1 MIDGPL
7 AAAPAEM
14 IVLTLPDGSTREVPS
29 GTLGRDVVATIGARL
44 LQASIA
50 VAVDGE
56 VQDLMTPL
64 RRSGAFV
71 VITEKDPRAL
81 AVLRHSGAHVLATA
95 VRRLR
100 PDAKIGFGPAIDDG
114 FYYDF
119 EVDRPFT
126 PEDLAAFEAEM
137 KKVAAEKF
145 PFVREEVSLAEARA
159 RFVDDPLKLE
169 RLDDFEGSDEVIS
182 TYTDGPFVDLC
193 RGPHVPDTSYL
204 KHFKLLTTAGAY
216 WRGDVKRQMLQRIY
230 ATAFFK
236 KDELDAHLHNLEE
249 AKKRD
254 HRVLGKSLDLFQLF
268 SVAPGAVFWTPKGT
282 TLYNTLE
289 AFVRE
294 RQQEAFREI
303 KTPLLYNKALW
314 EQSGHWGKYR
324 ENMFLVLDNETGEHD
339 MSLKPM
345 NCPSHHLY
353 FASHKHSYRDLP
365 MRYVTF
371 DVLHR
376 NELSGAL
383 SGLTRVRQ
391 FAQDDCHVYL
401 REDQIADEVQFLMT
415 FILSYYE
422 TFGLTARL
430 KFATRPEQ
438 RIGSDEL
445 WDRAEGAL
453 RAALE
458 STGRPYELKEGDG
471 AFYGP
476 KIDFDVTDSIG
487 RAWQLGTIQLDYNAP
502 ERFDL
507 SYTGEDNTAHRP
519 VVIHR
524 AVSGS
529 FERFIAILIEHF
541 AGAFPVWLAPEQVRV
556 IPVASDYN
564 GAAESLVALLKAT
577 GVRATLDAR
586 NETLNYRIREGEV
599 QKVPYMCVIGR
610 REAEENTVA
619 LRTRGAGKK
628 QDVMPV
634 AAFVARLTE
643 EILTR
648 ALVPSAE
655 GASPASAEAAPETA
669 A

>member
-1 MIDGPL
+1 
-7 AAAPAEM
+7 M
-14 IVLTLPDGSTREVPS
+14 IVLTLPDGSTREVPV
-29 GTLGRDVVATIGARL
+29 GTLARDVVATIGARL
-44 LQASIA
+44 LQASLA

-64 RRSGAFV
+64 RASGAFV
-71 VITEKDPRAL
+71 VITDKDPRAL
-81 AVLRHSGAHVLATA
+81 AVLRHSGAHILATA

-119 EVDRPFT
+119 EVEKPFT
-126 PEDLAAFEAEM
+126 PDDLAAFEAEM
-137 KKVAAEKF
+137 KKVAAEKY
-145 PFVREEVSLAEARA
+145 PFVRAEVSVDEAKKL
-159 RFVDDPLKLE
+159 FVDDPLKLE
-169 RLDDFEGSDEVIS
+169 RLADFDGTDEIIS
-182 TYTDGPFVDLC
+182 TYTDGPFIDLC
-193 RGPHVPDTSYL
+193 RGPHVPDTSHL
-204 KHFKLLTTAGAY
+204 KHFKLLHTAGAY

-236 KDELDAHLHNLEE
+236 KDELETHLHNLEE

-254 HRVLGKSLDLFQLF
+254 HRVLGKSLGLFQIF
-268 SVAPGAVFWTPKGT
+268 PQAPGAAFWTPKGT

-289 AFVRE
+289 GFVRE
-294 RQQEAFREI
+294 RQKEAFQEI
-303 KTPLLYNKALW
+303 KTPLLYNKKLW
-314 EQSGHWGKYR
+314 EQSGHWGKYK

-345 NCPSHHLY
+345 NCPSHHVL
-353 FASHKHSYRDLP
+353 FASEKHSYRELP
-365 MRYVTF
+365 VRFVTF

-391 FAQDDCHVYL
+391 FSQDDCHVYL
-401 REDQIADEVQFLMT
+401 REDQIESEVKFLMD
-415 FILSYYE
+415 FILSYYD
-422 TFGLTARL
+422 TFGLKATL

-445 WDRAEGAL
+445 WDRAEAAL
-453 RAALE
+453 RAALD
-458 STGRPYELKEGDG
+458 STGRPYEMKEGDG

-507 SYTGEDNTAHRP
+507 TYTGEDNAPHRP

-541 AGAFPVWLAPEQVRV
+541 GGAFPVWLAPEQVRV
-556 IPVASDYN
+556 IPIAIDYN
-564 GAAESLVALLKAT
+564 AHGQALVDRMKAL
-577 GVRATLDAR
+577 GIRATLDAR
-586 NETLNYRIREGEV
+586 NETLNYRVREGEV
-599 QKVPYMCVIGR
+599 EKVPYMCVIGR
-610 REAEENTVA
+610 REAEEGTVA

-628 QDVMPV
+628 QEVLTQD
-634 AAFVARLTE
+634 AFIERLLDE
-643 EILTR
+643 VRTR
-648 ALVPSAE
+648 ALAPQPEKA
-655 GASPASAEAAPETA
+655 AEAEA
-669 A
+669 

>member
-1 MIDGPL
+1 M
-7 AAAPAEM
+7 
-14 IVLTLPDGSTREVPS
+14 REVAP
-29 GTLGRDVVATIGARL
+29 GTLARDVVGTIGARL
-44 LQASIA
+44 LQAALA

-64 RRSGAFV
+64 RKSGAFV
-71 VITEKDPRAL
+71 VITDKDPRAL
-81 AVLRHSGAHVLATA
+81 AVLRHSGAHILATA

-119 EVDRPFT
+119 EVEKPFT

-137 KKVAAEKF
+137 KKVVAEKY
-145 PFVREEVSLAEARA
+145 PFVRAEVNVEEAKKLFA
-159 RFVDDPLKLE
+159 DDPLKLE
-169 RLDDFEGSDEVIS
+169 RLADFEGTDEIIS
-182 TYTDGPFVDLC
+182 TYTDGPFIDLC
-193 RGPHVPDTSYL
+193 RGPHVPDTSHL
-204 KHFKLLTTAGAY
+204 KHFKLLHTAGAY

-236 KDELDAHLHNLEE
+236 KDELETHLHNIEE
-249 AKKRD
+249 ARKRD
-254 HRVLGKSLDLFQLF
+254 HRVLGKSLGLFQLF
-268 SVAPGAVFWTPKGT
+268 PQAPGAAFWTPKGT

-289 AFVRE
+289 GYVRE
-294 RQQEAFREI
+294 RQKEAFQEI
-303 KTPLLYNKALW
+303 KTPLLYNKKLW
-314 EQSGHWGKYR
+314 EQSGHWGKYK
-324 ENMFLVLDNETGEHD
+324 ENMFLVLDSETGEHD

-345 NCPSHHLY
+345 NCPSHHVLY
-353 FASHKHSYRDLP
+353 ASEKHSYRELP
-365 MRYVTF
+365 VRFVTF

-391 FAQDDCHVYL
+391 FSQDDCHVYL
-401 REDQIADEVQFLMT
+401 REDQIESEVKFLMD
-415 FILSYYE
+415 FILGYYDA
-422 TFGLTARL
+422 FGLKATL

-445 WDRAEGAL
+445 WDRAEAAL
-453 RAALE
+453 KAALE
-458 STGRPYELKEGDG
+458 STGRPYEMKEGDG

-507 SYTGEDNTAHRP
+507 TYTGEDNAPHRP

-556 IPVASDYN
+556 IPIAIDYN
-564 GAAESLVALLKAT
+564 EHGQALVDRMKAL
-577 GVRATLDAR
+577 GIRATLDAR
-586 NETLNYRIREGEV
+586 NETLNYRVREGEV
-599 QKVPYMCVIGR
+599 EKVPYMCVIGR
-610 REAEENTVA
+610 REAEEQTVA

-628 QDVMPV
+628 QEMLSQD
-634 AAFVARLTE
+634 AFIERLMHE
-643 EILTR
+643 VQTR
-648 ALVPSAE
+648 ALAPFAAPADAAAE
-655 GASPASAEAAPETA
+655 ASA
-669 A
+669 

>member
-1 MIDGPL
+1 MS
-7 AAAPAEM
+7 ATAEM
-14 IVLTLPDGSTREVPS
+14 VVLTLPDGKTREVPL
-29 GTLGRDVVATIGARL
+29 GTPARDVVASIGAGL
-44 LQASIA
+44 LKASIA

-56 VQDLMTPL
+56 ILDLMTPM
-64 RRSGAFV
+64 RKSGAFQV
-71 VITEKDPRAL
+71 LTDKDPRAL
-81 AVLRHSGAHVLATA
+81 GVLRHSGAHILATA

-100 PDAKIGFGPAIDDG
+100 PEAKIGFGPAIDDG

-119 EVDRPFT
+119 EVDKPFT
-126 PEDLAAFEAEM
+126 PEDLEAFEAEM
-137 KKVAAEKF
+137 AKVVAEKYA
-145 PFVREEVSLAEARA
+145 FVRAEVTQAEARKVFA
-159 RFVDDPLKLE
+159 DDPLKLE
-169 RLDDFEGSDEVIS
+169 RLDDFTDPSEIIS

-204 KHFKLLTTAGAY
+204 KHFKLLSAAGAY
-216 WRGDVKRQMLQRIY
+216 WRGDEKRQMLQRIY

-236 KDELDAHLHNLEE
+236 KEELEAHIHRLSE

-254 HRVLGKSLDLFQLF
+254 HRVLGKQLELFQF
-268 SVAPGAVFWTPKGT
+268 FPHAPGAAFWTPKGT
-282 TLYNTLE
+282 AMWNALE
-289 AFVRE
+289 GFVRE
-294 RQQEAFREI
+294 RQRDEFLEI
-303 KTPLLYNKALW
+303 KTPLLYTKKLW
-314 EQSGHWGKYR
+314 EQSGHWGKYK
-324 ENMFLVLDNETGEHD
+324 ENMFLVLDNESGEHD
-339 MSLKPM
+339 ISLKPM

-353 FASHKHSYRDLP
+353 FGSSKHSYRELP
-365 MRYVTF
+365 KRFVTF

-391 FAQDDCHVYL
+391 FSQDDCHVYL
-401 REDQIADEVQFLMT
+401 REDQIADEVKFLMD
-415 FILSYYE
+415 FILAYYD
-422 TFGLTARL
+422 TFGLEARL

-453 RAALE
+453 KAALE

-476 KIDFDVTDSIG
+476 KIDFDVMDSIG

-507 SYTGEDNTAHRP
+507 SYTGEDNAAHRP

-556 IPVASDYN
+556 LPISDDVTGYAREVTAKLR
-564 GAAESLVALLKAT
+564 AA
-577 GVRATLDAR
+577 GIRAVCDDR
-586 NETLNYRIREGEV
+586 SDTLNYRIRDGEMM
-599 QKVPYMCVIGR
+599 KVPYMVVCGK
-610 REAEENTVA
+610 REAEAGQVA
-619 LRTRGAGKK
+619 VRVRGVGKK
-628 QDVMPV
+628 QEVV
-634 AAFVARLTE
+634 AVDDFLARITE
-643 EILTR
+643 EVRTR
-648 ALVPSAE
+648 ALTPS
-655 GASPASAEAAPETA
+655 SAGEEQ
-669 A
+669 